1 LSRTGSDRTG
11 RDAPPVLVL
20 PNRALAETQLRMTS
34 ERANRWLIAAG
45 TGSALAA
52 VLHLGCV
59 AFGAP
64 WYRFFGAGER
74 MAQLAIAGSPY
85 PTFVTLCIAG
95 MLAIWSLYAL
105 SGAGAI
111 RRLPLLRSVLCA
123 ITAVYLLRGVIAL
136 PFVAQLPERSPT
148 FWYGSSA
155 ICFALGAL
163 HLIGLRQ
170 VWARLSVNRRMR

>member
-1 LSRTGSDRTG
+1 MTG
-11 RDAPPVLVL
+11 
-20 PNRALAETQLRMTS
+20 

-45 TGSALAA
+45 AGSALAA
-52 VLHLGCV
+52 VLHLGCI

-74 MAQLAIAGSPY
+74 MAQLALARSPY
-85 PTFVTLCIAG
+85 PTVVTLCIAG
-95 MLAIWSLYAL
+95 VLAIWALYAW

-111 RRLPLLRSVLCA
+111 RRLPLLRSALCA
-123 ITAVYLLRGVIAL
+123 IAAVYLLRGVIAL
-136 PFVAQLPERSPT
+136 PFVAQLPERSPA

-155 ICFALGAL
+155 ICIALGAL

-170 VWARLSVNRRMR
+170 VWARLSAGRRMREPHR